1 MKNKVLTPLPKKG
14 IAIIMKVVYVENCI
28 SETPMKLSIVIPLF
42 NEEAVIETTH
52 LRLLSLTDEMT
63 RGKII
68 DDYEIIYVDDGSR
81 DGSLDILKGLSMKS
95 PKTKVLA
102 FSRNFGHQTA
112 LAAGILHTSGDA
124 VVSLDADLQDP
135 PELIPEMLR
144 EYKSGHD
151 IVYAVRRER
160 TGDGLFKRW
169 TARLFYKIM
178 KLMGVDIVYDHADY
192 RMISRRVV
200 EEFGR
205 IKEYNLFLRGIFPFM
220 GFDHALVYYERGN
233 RHAGETKYPLKKMAA
248 FALQGITSFSSVPLR
263 MASFIGLVIFLG
275 SVGLIAWAFYTRLQ
289 GEAVPGWAS
298 TVIPIFFIGGLNIL
312 FLGLIGEYV
321 GKMYLEVKR
330 RPLFIIKEKY
340 NMDDQ
345 VKYRGGF

>member
-1 MKNKVLTPLPKKG
+1 
-14 IAIIMKVVYVENCI
+14 
-28 SETPMKLSIVIPLF
+28 MKLSVVIPVF

-52 LRLLSLTDEMT
+52 RRLLSLTDEMT
-63 RGKII
+63 REKVI
-68 DDYEIIYVDDGSR
+68 DDYEIIYVDDGSM
-81 DGSLDILKGLSMKS
+81 DGSLDILKGFSAKS
-95 PKTKVLA
+95 PKIKVLS
-102 FSRNFGHQTA
+102 FSRNFGHQPA
-112 LAAGILHTSGDA
+112 LAAGILHAAGDA

-135 PELIPEMLR
+135 PELIGEMIR

-160 TGDGLFKRW
+160 TGDSFFKRW

-178 KLMGVDIVYDHADY
+178 QLMGVDIVYDHADY

-220 GFDHALVYYERGN
+220 GFRQALVYYEREK

-248 FALQGITSFSSVPLR
+248 FAWQGITSFSSVPLK
-263 MASFIGLVIFLG
+263 MASVIGFTIFSG
-275 SVGLIAWAFYTRLQ
+275 SIVLIAWAFYTKIQ
-289 GEAVPGWAS
+289 GEAVPGWTS
-298 TVIPIFFIGGLNIL
+298 TVIPMFFIGGLNIL
-312 FLGLIGEYV
+312 FLGLIGEYI

-330 RPLFIIKEKY
+330 RPLFIIKERY
-340 NMDDQ
+340 NIKD
-345 VKYRGGF
+345 